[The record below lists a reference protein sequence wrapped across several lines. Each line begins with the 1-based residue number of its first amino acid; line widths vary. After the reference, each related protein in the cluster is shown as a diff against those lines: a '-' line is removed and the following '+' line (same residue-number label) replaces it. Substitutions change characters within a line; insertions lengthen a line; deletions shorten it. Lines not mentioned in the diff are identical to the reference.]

1 VGSSTTLARLESA
14 LSGARPGTAAQERM
28 SPRNR
33 RGWLP
38 GVDAAHPRQAAGL
51 VLLFE
56 HDLALHL
63 VLTVRADRL
72 GRHRGQVSLPGG
84 AVDPGETVEQAALR
98 EAHEEIG
105 LAREAARVLG
115 HLTPIDVPVSGF
127 RLHPVVA
134 ACRRRPALQAS
145 ALEVAR
151 ILEVPVDELMAPGA
165 VGRHV
170 ITRDGQ
176 SIEAPSFLVDG
187 IPVWGATA
195 MVLAELLT
203 LLGWEGP
210 PAI

>member
-1 VGSSTTLARLESA
+1 
-14 LSGARPGTAAQERM
+14 M

-38 GVDAAHPRQAAGL
+38 GADAAPPRQAAGL

-56 HDLALHL
+56 QDLVLHL

-105 LAREAARVLG
+105 LARETARVLG
-115 HLTPIDVPVSGF
+115 HLTPVDVPVSGF

-134 ACRRRPALQAS
+134 ACRIRPALEAS

-151 ILEVPVDELMAPGA
+151 ILEVPED
-165 VGRHV
+165 H
-170 ITRDGQ
+170 
-176 SIEAPSFLVDG
+176 
-187 IPVWGATA
+187 
-195 MVLAELLT
+195 
-203 LLGWEGP
+203 
-210 PAI
+210 